1 MKISLSVVDGE
12 IHIRTIK
19 YYFSFIRLSRSL
31 GEKKMEHLHGSFCS
45 GLFLNR
51 EHSFLLPPDNELIC
65 IYVFI

>member
-31 GEKKMEHLHGSFCS
+31 GEKKNGTLAWF
-45 GLFLNR
+45 FL
-51 EHSFLLPPDNELIC
+51 
-65 IYVFI
+65 